1 MMWFVSFQHEKQKNM
16 SKNDSLYKTETD
28 WERLDKMDDDDID
41 LSDIPEL
48 TAEDFK
54 RMKPGKQVLA
64 ERGIKFDP
72 TEPYTITEHHEDGTS
87 TTYEMPP
94 LKQRVVVLDTD
105 LIKYFPDSESVNRTL
120 RSLIKLIPQES

>member
-1 MMWFVSFQHEKQKNM
+1 MNKKDSFHK
-16 SKNDSLYKTETD
+16 SETD
-28 WERLDKMDDDDID
+28 WERLENMSDEDID
-41 LSDIPEL
+41 YSDIPEM
-48 TAEDFK
+48 TEEDFK
-54 RMKPGKQVLA
+54 HMKPAIQFLK

-94 LKQRVVVLDTD
+94 LKSRVVELDAD
-105 LIKYFPDSESVNRTL
+105 VRQYFPDSESVNRTL